1 MDRPVFNELH
11 TRQNYV
17 YATDV
22 LEARSNKPLTAT
34 NVLEAVTEAFIM
46 GAGGYNGSTDAA
58 TMLED
63 GGLAVLLEHLG
74 LSEIDAHP
82 NNLVDAGVYE
92 EAVRAAV
99 DFGAKYD
106 VLAEEIPEG
115 AISDAEFSPDG
126 TFSDRFKF
134 LHDGEKWNPP
144 DWRSS
149 Q

>member
-1 MDRPVFNELH
+1 MNRPVFNELH
-11 TRQNYV
+11 TRQNHV
-17 YATDV
+17 YAIGV
-22 LEARSNKPLTAT
+22 LEAHSNKPLTAT

-58 TMLED
+58 IMLED

-82 NNLVDAGVYE
+82 NNLVDAAVYE
-92 EAVRAAV
+92 EAVRTAV

-106 VLAEEIPEG
+106 VLAEEVPEG
-115 AISDAEFSPDG
+115 AISDAELSPEG

-144 DWRSS
+144 DWGST